1 MDLDAVADELYAL
14 RPEEFT
20 SARATAVAAAR
31 TAGDR
36 ELATRIGA
44 LRKPSLA
51 AWVSNLLVRSRPGEV
66 EPLLRLGEG
75 LRRAH
80 QDLDGAQL
88 RELSRRQHALIR
100 ALSLQARQLAAQ
112 AGHPISES
120 VQREVENTLH
130 AVLADPAA
138 AEAWATG
145 RLAKPLSAAVGFP
158 AVAAGARARAG
169 GSAPDEGDSARGEPV
184 KGRQAKDRQANDQQA
199 KDQQAK
205 DQQAKDRQV
214 KAQQVKDRKAEERRR
229 RRLAEARREAEAAD
243 RELRTLREAAAD
255 ADRAAQAA
263 KEDVERLQR
272 RVDDLAEELERAR
285 GEHQQARFA
294 ERTAR
299 EQSRTADR
307 RVREASRRA
316 AAAAARLERL
326 ASTDS

>member
-20 SARATAVAAAR
+20 SARASAVAAAR

-36 ELATRIGA
+36 ELAARIGA

-100 ALSLQARQLAAQ
+100 TLSLQARQLAAQ

-130 AVLADPAA
+130 AVLADPGA
-138 AEAWATG
+138 AETWATG

-158 AVAAGARARAG
+158 AVAGGVPQRAG
-169 GSAPDEGDSARGEPV
+169 GGAPDQGRSAGEPGP
-184 KGRQAKDRQANDQQA
+184 GRAGRGGTAKDT
-199 KDQQAK
+199 
-205 DQQAKDRQV
+205 
-214 KAQQVKDRKAEERRR
+214 KADEQRR
-229 RRLAEARREAEAAD
+229 RRLAEARRAAEAAD
-243 RELRTLREAAAD
+243 RELRTLRDGAEAAG
-255 ADRAAQAA
+255 RAAQEA
-263 KEDVERLQR
+263 KQEVERLQQH
-272 RVDDLAEELERAR
+272 VDELAGELERAR
-285 GEHQQARFA
+285 GAHQQARFA

-299 EQSRTADR
+299 EQARAAER
-307 RVREASRRA
+307 RVREAGRKA
-316 AAAAARLERL
+316 AAAADRLARLTSPE
-326 ASTDS
+326 S

>member
-20 SARATAVAAAR
+20 SARASAVAAAR

-100 ALSLQARQLAAQ
+100 ALSLQARQLAAET
-112 AGHPISES
+112 GHPISES

-130 AVLADPAA
+130 AVLADPGA

-158 AVAAGARARAG
+158 AVAGGARPRAG
-169 GSAPDEGDSARGEPV
+169 RDAPGGSEPDKGEPAEG
-184 KGRQAKDRQANDQQA
+184 K
-199 KDQQAK
+199 
-205 DQQAKDRQV
+205 
-214 KAQQVKDRKAEERRR
+214 QVKDGKAEEQRR

-243 RELRTLREAAAD
+243 RELRTLRDGAAD
-255 ADRAAQAA
+255 ANRAAREA
-263 KEDVERLQR
+263 KEEMERLQR
-272 RVDDLAEELERAR
+272 RVDELGEELERAR

-299 EQSRTADR
+299 EQARTADR

-316 AAAAARLERL
+316 ATAAARLERL
-326 ASTDS
+326 TSAES

>member
-20 SARATAVAAAR
+20 AARASAVAAAR

-75 LRRAH
+75 LRQAH

-130 AVLADPAA
+130 AVLADPEA

-158 AVAAGARARAG
+158 AVAGAVPARAG
-169 GSAPDEGDSARGEPV
+169 ATAPGRSKPAG
-184 KGRQAKDRQANDQQA
+184 KGRA
-199 KDQQAK
+199 
-205 DQQAKDRQV
+205 
-214 KAQQVKDRKAEERRR
+214 VKDGKADEQRR
-229 RRLAEARREAEAAD
+229 RRLAEARQAAEAAD
-243 RELRTLREAAAD
+243 RELRTLRDGAESAG
-255 ADRAAQAA
+255 RAAQEA
-263 KEDVERLQR
+263 KQQVERHQQ
-272 RVDDLAEELERAR
+272 RVDELAEELERAR
-285 GEHQQARFA
+285 GAHQQARFA

-299 EQSRTADR
+299 EEARAADR
-307 RVREASRRA
+307 RVREAARKATA
-316 AAAAARLERL
+316 AAERLERL
-326 ASTDS
+326 TSSEP

>member
-205 DQQAKDRQV
+205 DRQV
-214 KAQQVKDRKAEERRR
+214 KAQQVKDRKAEEQRR

-243 RELRTLREAAAD
+243 RELRTVREAAAD

-326 ASTDS
+326 ATTDS